1 VKGKERR
8 GGEAREKKGEKG
20 CRWNWILFFF
30 FFCGKELD
38 SVVPTDSF
46 RCCSAWL
53 PSDRT
58 LTFQQISQIK
68 CQFDVTLESLSTLT
82 NVDLAI
88 WVCTKRIN
96 PFVAERS
103 SRGMRFVLLECRF
116 ACLPVFVDG
125 TSIFFC
131 HNEIYSPI
139 HFPEAVMPPRLEK
152 QR

>member
-20 CRWNWILFFF
+20 CRWNWILFF

-116 ACLPVFVDG
+116 ACLSVCL
-125 TSIFFC
+125 S
-131 HNEIYSPI
+131 
-139 HFPEAVMPPRLEK
+139 L
-152 QR
+152 

>member
-1 VKGKERR
+1 VAYRCARRCCCRFGRERKG
-8 GGEAREKKGEKG
+8 GGEKLEKRREKKGAAG
-20 CRWNWILFFF
+20 TGFCF

-116 ACLPVFVDG
+116 ACLSVCL
-125 TSIFFC
+125 S
-131 HNEIYSPI
+131 
-139 HFPEAVMPPRLEK
+139 L
-152 QR
+152 